1 MDKAIIEFENV
12 DFSYNGSPVLTG
24 VSFKVSAGEYLAVM
38 GPNGGGK
45 STLLKLML
53 GIVRPERGRIT
64 VLGGPPGA
72 TGGRIGYLPQASGFS
87 GAFPITVLEAVK
99 LGMVKPGFVGISGFS
114 GGRAQEEKARAML
127 KRVGMEGFEQRP
139 LPNLSGGQRQR
150 VFIARALVSDP
161 ELLLLDEP
169 TAGVDAPSQIML
181 FELLA
186 ELNKRITIVMV
197 SHDISAV
204 ARGVKSIACVNRSLH
219 FHAAPEMTEEMF
231 RSSFGYDEACPV
243 ELVTHGNIPH
253 RVLEHHEGEGEK

>member
-1 MDKAIIEFENV
+1 MDNAIVKFEDV
-12 DFSYNGSPVLTG
+12 DFSYNGALVLTG
-24 VSFKVSAGEYLAVM
+24 VNLEIAPGEYLAVM

-53 GIVRPERGRIT
+53 GIVRPDRGRVT
-64 VLGGPPGA
+64 VLGGPPGNA
-72 TGGRIGYLPQASGFS
+72 GGRIGYLPQASGIS

-99 LGMVKPGFVGISGFS
+99 LGMVKPGFLGISGFS
-114 GGRAQEEKARAML
+114 GGRAQEDRARDML
-127 KRVGMEGFEQRP
+127 ERVGMGGFEQRP
-139 LPNLSGGQRQR
+139 LPNLSGGLRQR

-181 FELLA
+181 FELLS
-186 ELNKRITIVMV
+186 ELNKKITIVMV

-219 FHAAPEMTEEMF
+219 FHAAPEMSEEMF
-231 RSSFGYDEACPV
+231 RESFGYDEACPV
-243 ELVTHGNIPH
+243 ELVTHGNVPH
-253 RVLEHHEGEGEK
+253 RVLEHHEDEG